1 MVVKV
6 YVGGLPPS
14 ADDSTVAELL
24 SAYGRVESVSLSRD
38 GQLQCLGYGFA
49 KMSSLAEAQK
59 AVDALHNVVKLEPD
73 SFPNI
78 GPIQLRVMPE
88 EQTLGKPMKLF
99 IGGVPGTSTG
109 KALRALFQ
117 PYGEIADLFIS
128 PEKGYAFVKF
138 TEAADATAAMN
149 GVNGI
154 MLPNAVRPLEVR
166 IAQSVKGLDAGE
178 LEAQL
183 EAVEASSG
191 SAAVS
196 SIPTPS
202 RSPLALSAWTRYLTE
217 DGKPYYHHH
226 KSGVTQWEKPEDFEP
241 PPPASFQAR
250 KKFISPDTSSIPI
263 GLDKGPAGAN
273 IFVYGLPDKWTESHF
288 LEEFQ
293 RFGSVISIKVIYD
306 KATGASK
313 GYGFISYADKSSAE
327 EAVMEMHGTSLAGR
341 KLKVQIKRG
350 EETSRPY

>member
-38 GQLQCLGYGFA
+38 AQLQCLGYGFA
-49 KMSSLAEAQK
+49 KMSSVSEAEK
-59 AVDALHNVVKLEPD
+59 AVEALHNVLKLEPD
-73 SFPNI
+73 LFPNI
-78 GPIQLRVMPE
+78 GPIQLRIVPE
-88 EQTLGKPMKLF
+88 EQHAGKPMKLF

-138 TEAADATAAMN
+138 AEAADAVAAMN

-183 EAVEASSG
+183 EAVEASTSSS
-191 SAAVS
+191 SAIIK

-202 RSPLALSAWTRYLTE
+202 RAGSWTRYQTD
-217 DGKPYYHHH
+217 DGRPYYHN
-226 KSGVTQWEKPEDFEP
+226 KVTGVTQWDKPQEEEEQSVSD
-241 PPPASFQAR
+241 SNR
-250 KKFISPDTSSIPI
+250 KIHGASIPI

-273 IFVYGLPDKWTESHF
+273 IFVYGLPDRWKEKDF
-288 LEEFQ
+288 LDEFE

-313 GYGFISYADKSSAE
+313 GYGFISYADRESAE
-327 EAVMEMHGTSLAGR
+327 AAVAEMHGSALAGR

-350 EETSRPY
+350 EDVGKPY

>member
-38 GQLQCLGYGFA
+38 AQLQCLGYGFA
-49 KMSSLAEAQK
+49 KMFSLSEAEK
-59 AVDALHNVVKLEPD
+59 AVEALHNVLKLEPD

-78 GPIQLRVMPE
+78 GPLQLRIVQD
-88 EQTLGKPMKLF
+88 EQPQGRPMKLF

-138 TEAADATAAMN
+138 AETADAVAAMN

-183 EAVEASSG
+183 EAVEASS
-191 SAAVS
+191 STVRS
-196 SIPTPS
+196 VPTPS
-202 RSPLALSAWTRYLTE
+202 RNSAWTRYLTE
-217 DGKPYYHHH
+217 DGRPYYHN
-226 KSGVTQWEKPEDFEP
+226 KGTGVTQWDKPTTTGDDH
-241 PPPASFQAR
+241 PPA
-250 KKFISPDTSSIPI
+250 TSSSKNISSQDSSSLNIPI

-273 IFVYGLPDKWTESHF
+273 VFVYGLPDRWKEKEF

-293 RFGSVISIKVIYD
+293 RFGSIISIKVIYD
-306 KATGASK
+306 KLTGASK
-313 GYGFISYADKSSAE
+313 GYGFISFAEKGSAE
-327 EAVMEMHGTSLAGR
+327 EAVLEMHGSALAGR

-350 EETSRPY
+350 EEVSKPY